1 MIEMHVS
8 LPVLSSNES
17 IFVAVE
23 DSEQFL
29 SLLLS
34 DIDGDMF
41 ASIPKIIEVQHLW
54 FFACQLANSIV
65 ACDWII
71 VSISD
76 PFSYDF

>member
-1 MIEMHVS
+1 MHVS

-34 DIDGDMF
+34 DIDRDMF
-41 ASIPKIIEVQHLW
+41 ASIPKIIEVQHL
-54 FFACQLANSIV
+54 
-65 ACDWII
+65 
-71 VSISD
+71 
-76 PFSYDF
+76 